1 MNQINLVISA
11 LERFQLE
18 DEDTNICN
26 LYEILEDFKSRPDR
40 ELAIDAI
47 YSFLEKHPEE
57 LFGSPGPLVH
67 ALESTSEYQNKLSA
81 SLRRQPTEAT
91 VHMVNRILNSEV
103 LATQRD
109 FWLLELEHVKSNIKC
124 PGFVAES
131 AKEFLEYQLNKG
143 NA

>member
-11 LERFQLE
+11 LEKFELE

-26 LYEILEDFKSRPDR
+26 LYEILEGFKSHPDR

-47 YSFLEKHPEE
+47 FSFLEKYPEE

-67 ALESTSEYQNKLSA
+67 ALESTPEYQNKLSA
-81 SLRRQPTEAT
+81 SLKRQPTEAT
-91 VHMVNRILNSEV
+91 VHMVNRILNSEIP
-103 LATQRD
+103 ASQRN

-124 PGFVAES
+124 PDFVAES
-131 AKEFLEYQLNKG
+131 AREFLEYQRNNG